1 MHVKPGIIAV
11 LDIGD
16 TKVVCFIA
24 QVDHEGSLRIIG
36 IGHQVAK
43 GMRAGVIT
51 DMGDVESSI
60 VAAVHAAEQMAGETI
75 ENVLVNLS
83 GASLTSRSIS
93 VELEVAG
100 SSVTERDMA
109 DLIQEG
115 SLSVATDKI
124 EIVHCIPISF
134 FLDDN
139 RGIKDP
145 RGLYGKNL
153 GAEMHLVLAPSSLLR
168 NLTHCIGRCHL
179 NVTRFIV
186 APYAS
191 GLACLEPDEMEL
203 GVTLIDMGGGVTSI
217 SVFCGGKLVYA
228 DAVPIGGMHTTND
241 IAKGLSTSLNN
252 AERIKTLHGNAVVSN
267 TDAQMMIEVP
277 QLGEDDGGEGNYIP
291 RSMLV
296 SIVRPRMEEV
306 FEMVRSKLEAAGM
319 DKAGGRRVVLT
330 GGASQLLGVRELATQ
345 MLGKQVRIARPH
357 DVEGLA
363 EAVSGAAF
371 ATAIGMLQ
379 FVDRKVTESDVLEHD
394 TPMVGGTRWQRVI
407 GWFRENF

>member
-24 QVDHEGSLRIIG
+24 QVDHEGNLRIIG

-43 GMRAGVIT
+43 GMRTGVIT
-51 DMGDVESSI
+51 DMGEVESSI

-75 ENVLVNLS
+75 ENVMVSLS
-83 GASLTSRSIS
+83 GANLISRSIS
-93 VELEVAG
+93 VEMELAG
-100 SSVTERDMA
+100 STVTERDMA
-109 DLIQEG
+109 DLLQEG
-115 SLSVATDKI
+115 SHSAVSEKL

-139 RGIKDP
+139 RGIRDP

-153 GAEMHLVLAPSSLLR
+153 GAEMHLVMAPSVLLR

-179 NVTRFIV
+179 NVTRYVV
-186 APYAS
+186 ASYAS

-203 GVTLIDMGGGVTSI
+203 DVTLIDMGGGVTSI
-217 SVFCGGKLVYA
+217 AVFVGGKLVFT
-228 DAVPIGGMHTTND
+228 DAVPIGGMHVTND
-241 IAKGLSTSLNN
+241 IAKGLSTSLNH
-252 AERIKTLHGNAVVSN
+252 AERIKTLQGSAVVAN

-277 QLGEDDGGEGNYIP
+277 QLGEDDGSEGNFIP

-296 SIVRPRMEEV
+296 SIVRPRMEEL
-306 FEMVRSKLEAAGM
+306 FEMVRSKLEAGGV
-319 DKAGGRRVVLT
+319 DKVAGRRVVIT
-330 GGASQLLGVRELATQ
+330 GGASQLLGVKDLATQ
-345 MLGKQVRIARPH
+345 MLGKQVRIGRPH
-357 DVEGLA
+357 EAVGLA

-371 ATAIGMLQ
+371 STPIGMLQ
-379 FVDRKVTESDVLEHD
+379 FVDRKVTESDVLEHSA
-394 TPMVGGTRWQRVI
+394 PLIGGSRWQRVT

>member
-24 QVDHEGSLRIIG
+24 QVDHEGNLRIIG

-83 GASLTSRSIS
+83 GAGLTSRSIC
-93 VELEVAG
+93 VEMEVAG
-100 SSVTERDMA
+100 ASVTERDMA

-115 SLSVATDKI
+115 SQSVITDKV
-124 EIVHCIPISF
+124 EIVHCIPVSF

-139 RGIKDP
+139 RGIRDP
-145 RGLYGKNL
+145 RGLFGKML
-153 GAEMHLVLAPSSLLR
+153 GVEMHLVMAPSALLR

-186 APYAS
+186 ASYAS

-203 GVTLIDMGGGVTSI
+203 GVTLIDMGGGVTSM
-217 SVFCGGKLVYA
+217 SVFVGGKLCYT
-228 DAVPIGGMHTTND
+228 DAVPIGGMHVTND
-241 IAKGLSTSLNN
+241 IAKGLSTSLSH
-252 AERIKTLHGNAVVSN
+252 AERIKTLHGSAVVSN

-296 SIVRPRMEEV
+296 SIVRPRMEEI
-306 FEMVRSKLEAAGM
+306 FEMVRSKLEAGGV
-319 DKAGGRRVVLT
+319 DKAAGRRVVIT

-345 MLGKQVRIARPH
+345 MLGKQVRIARPRE
-357 DVEGLA
+357 VEGLA
-363 EAVSGAAF
+363 EAVSGTAF
-371 ATAIGMLQ
+371 STAIGMLQ
-379 FVDRKVTESDVLEHD
+379 FVDRKVTESDVLEYD
-394 TPMVGGTRWQRVI
+394 APLIGGTRWQRI
-407 GWFRENF
+407 MGWFRENF